1 VRKAPETGS
10 FPFSG
15 RPSRGRWSVLIPRD
29 VPTNGRALPLRA
41 VKDGRADLVGPRRR
55 VSEAPTSLTERTRMP
70 VGGLAVGPAAEADE
84 AAEPLSVRPS
94 WIYEAVRN
102 GTLPF
107 CGSAGTSAS
116 RDRCSRPGTPRS
128 RPPNRPVMSERPPGW
143 FERALSCACEFPCLR
158 TQGQPAPIPL
168 GCAKRGSWP
177 DKPSGGGAGF
187 KSSGAPGQN
196 PNYKATSTQEPR
208 KERSMTRQRTQKMRE
223 TARTT
228 EGRSTIRRA
237 TGRLESS
244 ERDEIEA
251 ASDLAAVE
259 WVGRFRSVTTETLAK
274 RFGLSR
280 PCPYRLKA
288 RSPPLVLG

>member
-1 VRKAPETGS
+1 
-10 FPFSG
+10 
-15 RPSRGRWSVLIPRD
+15 
-29 VPTNGRALPLRA
+29 
-41 VKDGRADLVGPRRR
+41 
-55 VSEAPTSLTERTRMP
+55 
-70 VGGLAVGPAAEADE
+70 
-84 AAEPLSVRPS
+84 
-94 WIYEAVRN
+94 
-102 GTLPF
+102 
-107 CGSAGTSAS
+107 
-116 RDRCSRPGTPRS
+116 
-128 RPPNRPVMSERPPGW
+128 
-143 FERALSCACEFPCLR
+143 
-158 TQGQPAPIPL
+158 
-168 GCAKRGSWP
+168 
-177 DKPSGGGAGF
+177 
-187 KSSGAPGQN
+187 
-196 PNYKATSTQEPR
+196 
-208 KERSMTRQRTQKMRE
+208 MTRQRTQKMRE